1 MKKPGPN
8 ILYTPTYILAAV
20 TVLGIAATIWIVWL
34 ALNQPWLGLT
44 LEADYQT
51 DTIQVTRVSPH
62 GPSQF
67 ITALGTLTSIG
78 NGGGRVIDL
87 SASDKIEEPDTFE
100 TYQGLSD
107 FLAKQGALHDIIS
120 GTDVHLL
127 MEGSAGQ
134 QTTVI
139 VAPTTRPLADLPMVF
154 WAQILVAVAG
164 SFIGSG
170 VFFLRRNLP
179 AACFA
184 LAGIGIAISAASAAL
199 YSTRELA
206 LPGDVFRILSGLNHC
221 GATLFGSAMI
231 ALFLKYPRS
240 LVANKYLL
248 VIVLV
253 TVPWQLLDLLR
264 LAPGEALAFHLLT
277 AVQMLFILICVC
289 IQYFATHG
297 DPRDRAVLYWLGL
310 SVAIGA
316 GAFVLLRIVPTLFGM
331 EPSLPQGYA
340 FLFFLLIYV
349 GLAFGVTR
357 FRLFDIGEWAFRIV
371 FYLGGV
377 VLLVVLDASFVI
389 LVSLEKL
396 SAFSLSF
403 LSVAFLYLPFR
414 ELLARKFVRA
424 QKSHP
429 HELFGAVV
437 DIAFL
442 PDQLQRTQAWESLM
456 TSLFNPLK
464 CTRQKGISKK
474 AQLLDEGLQLQLPAI
489 RSIPALTLE
498 YAHDGR
504 KLFTPRDVSFANEL
518 IAMLNHAIENR
529 YAHERGVAEERE
541 RIARDMHDNIGAQLL
556 GALHSKHVDR
566 KDTMIRE
573 TLTDLRDIINNAS
586 HTERSFDEILADLRV
601 ESAERLSG
609 NGVELSWTTTAA
621 EAPKLRPAPIHAI
634 RSVIREAVS
643 NVIKHADAEH
653 MSIAIEYQH
662 PTITLVLTDDGKGF
676 SPFAANTGNGLANMK
691 ARLAGMNGTI
701 NISQL
706 QPGTQI
712 TAKLKT
718 DGQGDGI

>member
-1 MKKPGPN
+1 MKTPGPN
-8 ILYTPTYILAAV
+8 ILYRPTYILAVV
-20 TVLGIAATIWIVWL
+20 TLSVITATIWVIWL
-34 ALNQPWLGLT
+34 ALSQPWLGLT
-44 LEADYQT
+44 LEPDFQT
-51 DTIQVTRVSPH
+51 DTMQITRTSPH

-67 ITALGTLTSIG
+67 ITTPVTLTSIG
-78 NGGGRVIDL
+78 NGAGSIVDL
-87 SASDKIEEPDTFE
+87 NASDKIEEPDTFE
-100 TYQGLSD
+100 TYQDLSR
-107 FLAKQGALHDIIS
+107 FMAKQSALHDIIS
-120 GTDVHLL
+120 GTDVHLV
-127 MEGSAGQ
+127 MRGSTDQ

-154 WAQILVAVAG
+154 WAQILVAVSGAL
-164 SFIGSG
+164 IGSG
-170 VFFLRRNLP
+170 VFFLKRNLP

-184 LAGIGIAISAASAAL
+184 LAGIGIAVFAGAAAL

-206 LPGDVFRILSGLNHC
+206 LSGDFFRILSGLNHC

-240 LVANKYLL
+240 LVPNKYLL

-253 TVPWQLLDLLR
+253 TAPWQLLDLLR
-264 LAPGEALAFHLLT
+264 LAPGETLAFHLLT
-277 AVQMLFILICVC
+277 AVQMMFILICVC
-289 IQYFATHG
+289 IQYFATRG
-297 DPRDRAVLYWLGL
+297 DPRGRAVLYWLGL

-316 GAFVLLRIVPTLFGM
+316 GAFVLVRIVPTLFGV
-331 EPSLPQGYA
+331 EPTLQQGYA

-357 FRLFDIGEWAFRIV
+357 FRLFDIDEWAFRIL

-377 VLLVVLDASFVI
+377 VLLVVLDASFII

-414 ELLARKFVRA
+414 DLLNRKFVRK

-429 HELFGAVV
+429 HELFGTVV

-442 PDQLQRTQAWESLM
+442 PDHLQRMQAWESLM

-464 CTRQKGISKK
+464 CTRQKGTNENV
-474 AQLLDEGLQLQLPAI
+474 QLLDEGLQLETPAI
-489 RSIPALTLE
+489 RSISGLRLE

-518 IAMLNHAIENR
+518 IAMLDHAMENKH
-529 YAHERGVAEERE
+529 AHERGVADERE

-556 GALHSKHVDR
+556 GALHSNQVDR

-586 HTERSFDEILADLRV
+586 QTERSFDETLADLRV
-601 ESAERLSG
+601 ESAERLSSH
-609 NGVELSWTTTAA
+609 GVELSWTTTAA
-621 EAPKLRPAPIHAI
+621 ETPNLGPAPIHAI

-643 NVIKHADAEH
+643 NVIKHADAGH
-653 MSIAIEYQH
+653 MSIAIEYQY
-662 PTITLVLTDDGKGF
+662 PTITLVLTDDGRGF
-676 SPFAANTGNGLANMK
+676 SPLAANTGNGLANMK

-701 NISQL
+701 DISQH

-712 TAKLKT
+712 IAKLKT
-718 DGQGDGI
+718 DGQGDVT